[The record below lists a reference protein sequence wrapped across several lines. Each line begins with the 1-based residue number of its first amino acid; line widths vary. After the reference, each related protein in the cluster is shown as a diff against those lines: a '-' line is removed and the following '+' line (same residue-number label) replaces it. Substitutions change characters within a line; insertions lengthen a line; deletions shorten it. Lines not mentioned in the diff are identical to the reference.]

1 MRTINLLDK
10 ISSLSAKYGF
20 RASFVLDQY
29 FVVDPGVIERE
40 IRYGELEFSDTV
52 LEIGPG
58 LGFLTEQL
66 ARNVQKV
73 IAIEKD
79 KRLEPVLS
87 QELRGYGNIEY
98 IWADALETQWPKFNK
113 IISNIPYSISA
124 PLTFKLLEYDFDKA
138 VLCYQKEFAEKMI
151 APPGSDE
158 YGRLSVMVQYYF
170 DARLLEV
177 VPKIAFYPQ
186 PKVDSAIV
194 SLVRKDVKRDPGFDS
209 FIRELFRYPS
219 KDVHNAVKFGFKKE
233 IEDSRKVFTLDLS
246 ELRKLYEKLK

>member
-1 MRTINLLDK
+1 M
-10 ISSLSAKYGF
+10 AKYGF
-20 RASFVLDQY
+20 RPSFVLDQY
-29 FVVDPGVIERE
+29 FMIDPGVIERE
-40 IRYGELEFSDTV
+40 VRYGELEFSDTV

-66 ARNVQKV
+66 ARSVQKV

-87 QELRGYGNIEY
+87 QELKGYANIEY
-98 IWADALETQWPKFNK
+98 VWGDALETDWPKFNK

-138 VLCYQKEFAEKMI
+138 VLCYQKEFAEKMV
-151 APPGSDE
+151 AEAGSND

-170 DARLLEV
+170 EPKILEV
-177 VPKIAFYPQ
+177 VPKNAFYPQ

-194 SLVRKDVKRDPGFDS
+194 SLVRKDVKREPDFDV

-219 KDVHNAVKFGFKKE
+219 KDVHNSVKIAFKKD
-233 IEDSRKVFTLDLS
+233 IEDQRKLFTLDIP
-246 ELRKLYEKLK
+246 ELRKLYERLK

>member
-10 ISSLSAKYGF
+10 VNSLSVKYGF
-20 RASFVLDQY
+20 RPSFVLDQN
-29 FVVDPGVIERE
+29 FMIDPGAIERE
-40 IRYGELEFSDTV
+40 VRYGELDFSDTV

-66 ARNVQKV
+66 ARTVTKV

-79 KRLEPVLS
+79 KRLEPILT

-98 IWADALETQWPKFNK
+98 IWADALETDWPKFNK
-113 IISNIPYSISA
+113 IIANIPYSISA
-124 PLTFKLLEYDFDKA
+124 PLTFKLLEYEFDKA
-138 VLCYQKEFAEKMI
+138 VICYQKEFAEKMVTE
-151 APPGSDE
+151 AGTND

-170 DARLLEV
+170 EPKILEV
-177 VPKIAFYPQ
+177 VPKDAFYPQ

-194 SLVRKDVKRDPGFDS
+194 SLVKKDVKREPEFDV
-209 FIRELFRYPS
+209 FVRELFRYPS
-219 KDVHNAVKFGFKKE
+219 KDVHNAVKIAFKKE
-233 IEDSRKVFTLDLS
+233 IEDTRKLFTLGIP

>member
-1 MRTINLLDK
+1 VRNINLHDRLN
-10 ISSLSAKYGF
+10 SLMAKYGF
-20 RASFVLDQY
+20 RPSFVLDQY
-29 FVVDPGVIERE
+29 FMIDPGVIERE
-40 IRYGELEFSDTV
+40 VRYGELEFSDTV

-66 ARNVQKV
+66 ARSVQKV

-87 QELRGYGNIEY
+87 QELKGYANIEY
-98 IWADALETQWPKFNK
+98 VWGDALETDWPKFNK

-138 VLCYQKEFAEKMI
+138 VLCYQKEFAEKMV
-151 APPGSDE
+151 AEAGSND

-170 DARLLEV
+170 EPKILEV
-177 VPKIAFYPQ
+177 VPKNAFYPQ

-194 SLVRKDVKRDPGFDS
+194 SLVRKDVKREPDFDV

-219 KDVHNAVKFGFKKE
+219 KDVHNSVKIAFKKD
-233 IEDSRKVFTLDLS
+233 IEDQRKLFTLDIPA
-246 ELRKLYEKLK
+246 LRKLYERLK

>member
-1 MRTINLLDK
+1 MAL
-10 ISSLSAKYGF
+10 YGF
-20 RASFVLDQY
+20 RPSFVLDQY
-29 FVVDPGVIERE
+29 FMIDSGVIERE
-40 IRYGELEFSDTV
+40 VRYGELDFSDTV

-66 ARNVQKV
+66 ARSVQKV

-87 QELRGYGNIEY
+87 QELKGYANIEY
-98 IWADALETQWPKFNK
+98 IWQDVLEAKLPKFDK
-113 IISNIPYSISA
+113 VISNIPYSISA
-124 PLTFKLLEYDFDKA
+124 PLTFKLLDYDFKKA
-138 VLCYQKEFAEKMI
+138 VLCYQKEFAEKMVTQ
-151 APPGSDE
+151 AGSND

-170 DARLLEV
+170 EPKILEV
-177 VPKIAFYPQ
+177 VPKNAFYPQ

-194 SLVRKDVKRDPGFDS
+194 SLVKKDNVKREPDFDV

-219 KDVHNAVKFGFKKE
+219 KDVRNSVKNAFGKE
-233 IEDSRKVFTLDLS
+233 IEDSRKMFTLDIP